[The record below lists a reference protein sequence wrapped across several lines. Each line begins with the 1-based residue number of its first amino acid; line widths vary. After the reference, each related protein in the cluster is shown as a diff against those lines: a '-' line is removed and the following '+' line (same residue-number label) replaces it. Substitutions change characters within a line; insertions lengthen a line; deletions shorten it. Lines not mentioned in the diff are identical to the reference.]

1 MSDWVAIGLRFAA
14 YTDLMLLA
22 GLAMGGGL
30 GRHAPAIGGRMMGW
44 LAMLGVV
51 ITIAQFA
58 ATALAMTGY
67 DLVALDREMLAFMA
81 FETPMGLSHLV
92 RAAALGLLTALQI
105 AGRGSRPATALLALV
120 ALGSLAWTGHAG
132 ASEAALGWAHRSSDI
147 VHLVTGAL
155 WIAALAMFARLLLL
169 DFATPDA
176 ATTALAALAR
186 FSGIGGIIVAAIV
199 VSGAINLL
207 AIVGI
212 EGLSTTF
219 GTSYGQLLVLKLILF
234 GVMLGLAGF
243 NRWRL
248 VPTLEKALGGDRQAI
263 AQHRLRL
270 AILVETVAAVLI
282 LAVVAVLGTLS
293 PVD

>member
-1 MSDWVAIGLRFAA
+1 MSEWVAIGLRFAA
-14 YTDLMLLA
+14 YADLMLLA
-22 GLAMGGGL
+22 GLAMGGGF
-30 GRHAPAIGGRMMGW
+30 GRHAPAIGGRVIGW
-44 LAMLGVV
+44 LAVLGVV

-58 ATALAMTGY
+58 ATSLAMSGY
-67 DLVALDREMLAFMA
+67 DLAVLDREMLAFMA
-81 FETPMGLSHLV
+81 FETPMGISHIV
-92 RAAALGLLTALQI
+92 RAVALGLLAALQL
-105 AGRGSRPATALLALV
+105 AGRASRPVATALALV

-147 VHLVTGAL
+147 VHLVAGAL
-155 WIAALAMFARLLLL
+155 WIAALAMLVRLLLL
-169 DFATPDA
+169 DLATPGA

-199 VSGAINLL
+199 VSGAINLVV
-207 AIVGI
+207 IVGVA
-212 EGLSTTF
+212 GLSTTF
-219 GTSYGQLLVLKLILF
+219 ETSYGQLLVLKLILF

-248 VPTLEKALGGDRQAI
+248 VPTLETASGGDRQAM

-270 AILVETVAAVLI
+270 AILVETAAAVLI